1 MERYIDLLKV
11 LKQRF
16 TNNPHRHENLTWEQV
31 EKYFRANM
39 PALEV
44 VGKMEN
50 LDGEPD
56 VIEFNQHLYYVDFC
70 REHSK
75 ARTSIAYDASAR
87 IKRKHVPPQNSALEI
102 CQKIG
107 AELMSVE
114 LYKFIQSLEDLD
126 LKTSTWL
133 LTGES
138 IRSLGGALFGDKRY
152 GQTFIYH
159 NGADSYYGVRGFR
172 AVIKLY

>member
-1 MERYIDLLKV
+1 
-11 LKQRF
+11 
-16 TNNPHRHENLTWEQV
+16 
-31 EKYFRANM
+31 
-39 PALEV
+39 
-44 VGKMEN
+44 
-50 LDGEPD
+50 
-56 VIEFNQHLYYVDFC
+56 
-70 REHSK
+70 
-75 ARTSIAYDASAR
+75 
-87 IKRKHVPPQNSALEI
+87 
-102 CQKIG
+102 
-107 AELMSVE
+107 MSVE